1 MNKHA
6 SNEPSPSP
14 GSGSSSYLP
23 LLWLALGTF
32 AVGTESFMIAG
43 LLPEMAADLGVSIV
57 AAGQLVTVFALA
69 YALSSPV
76 LTALT
81 GSINR
86 RRLMIAAMVLFTLAN
101 LIAGMAGNYWW
112 LMAARIMLAAS
123 AGIFVPGA
131 NALAGATVRPEQRGT
146 ALAIV
151 NGGITIAVAFGVPLG
166 ALIGAHLGWRMTFFG
181 VALLST
187 LATSGL
193 IFGLPRGIGAN
204 LPVASLA
211 ERFATA
217 RRPVI
222 LMTLLVTTLWAM
234 GAYTVYTY
242 LALLVART
250 TLLRGA
256 DISYVLFM
264 WGAAAAI
271 GVAIGGKAVD
281 RLGAR
286 PVILPSLSVMAL
298 AFALLSASAYWL
310 SPAYALIPL
319 LIAVAA
325 WGLAH
330 WAFFPA
336 QQTNLIG
343 LAGLK
348 GTPIVLSLNA
358 SFMYLGFSLGA
369 ALGALTLSMFSVAD
383 LGWVAAA
390 CEGGALVLS
399 WALNGVHARSAS
411 TSAA

>member
-1 MNKHA
+1 MKTTSSTGAAATA
-6 SNEPSPSP
+6 SSL
-14 GSGSSSYLP
+14 LP
-23 LLWLALGTF
+23 LFWLALGTF

-43 LLPEMAADLGVSIV
+43 LLPEMAADLHVSVV

-81 GSINR
+81 GAIDR
-86 RRLMIAAMVLFTLAN
+86 RRLMIAAMVIFTLAN
-101 LIAGMAGNYWW
+101 LMAGTATNYWW
-112 LMAARIMLAAS
+112 LMAARILLAAS

-131 NALAGATVRPEQRGT
+131 NALAGATVTPERRGT

-151 NGGITIAVAFGVPLG
+151 NGGISIAVAFGVPLG

-181 VALLST
+181 VAMLSA
-187 LATSGL
+187 LATAGL

-204 LPVASLA
+204 LPVATLR
-211 ERFATA
+211 ERLATA
-217 RRPVI
+217 RRPII
-222 LMTLLVTTLWAM
+222 LMSLLVTTLWAM

-242 LALLVART
+242 LALLVSHAT
-250 TLLRGA
+250 TLRGA
-256 DISYVLFM
+256 EIGYVLFM

-281 RLGAR
+281 RLGPR
-286 PVILPSLSVMAL
+286 PVILPSLAVMAL
-298 AFALLSASAYWL
+298 AFALLSATAYWL
-310 SPAYALIPL
+310 SPVHALLPL
-319 LIAVAA
+319 LIGVVA

-330 WAFFPA
+330 WSFFPA
-336 QQTNLIG
+336 QQANLIG
-343 LAGLK
+343 IAGIK

-369 ALGALTLSMFSVAD
+369 ALGALTLSVLSVSD

-390 CEGGALVLS
+390 CEVGAL
-399 WALNGVHARSAS
+399 ALTLAVNNVFARCAKP
-411 TSAA
+411 ALA